1 MTWFPPAPVG
11 DRRGPPFWTPLP
23 IFLLFPQRPSS
34 AAGQEGVLGNW
45 GTGGRGTGLFPKC
58 LLHLCPWAPPA
69 WSLRL
74 PGRPKHVSLA
84 ACRSGCRPWQDPRQQ
99 LPPPAPPPVHV
110 VPVGGWAGGAGEA
123 GGPGLGPLLRVLRG
137 ACHLRRDHQV
147 APQALQQ
154 LGRWRVRL
162 GSARGRCRGHV
173 EGGRS
178 WGRRWPQQ
186 ALALCWTQAPCGG
199 LAEGPGQRP
208 SPVASAWGLLEA
220 GARARGGKGGFRVE
234 VQSRP
239 PRRSGC
245 PGRPLGGDS
254 GQRQRDPAWHTF
266 PLRRPPAPGWLPPSS
281 TVPPGPEVDAGRTLG
296 GGGQSRGPA
305 HGAGSALLYPGFK
318 AGVSGG
324 RGGVSGHRVSRPRP
338 ELRRPGQDG
347 RVSCRGRGAV
357 RATERAGLAA
367 EEAEAQPSPGL
378 SPRAGA
384 GRQARPRLRPAEDGP
399 CPPVGE
405 PAGGQEA
412 PQGVAPV
419 PTVPVCPRT

>member
-1 MTWFPPAPVG
+1 MWSLSG
-11 DRRGPPFWTPLP
+11 DGQEGLGRRAG
-23 IFLLFPQRPSS
+23 QASAPSS
-34 AAGQEGVLGNW
+34 ASFEWPAISDVTTRWRHRLCSSWEGGGCVWGQPENG
-45 GTGGRGTGLFPKC
+45 
-58 LLHLCPWAPPA
+58 
-69 WSLRL
+69 
-74 PGRPKHVSLA
+74 
-84 ACRSGCRPWQDPRQQ
+84 
-99 LPPPAPPPVHV
+99 
-110 VPVGGWAGGAGEA
+110 AGGTWKVAAAGA
-123 GGPGLGPLLRVLRG
+123 GGGPSRLSPLL
-137 ACHLRRDHQV
+137 D
-147 APQALQQ
+147 P
-154 LGRWRVRL
+154 
-162 GSARGRCRGHV
+162 
-173 EGGRS
+173 
-178 WGRRWPQQ
+178 
-186 ALALCWTQAPCGG
+186 APCGG

-220 GARARGGKGGFRVE
+220 GARARGGKRGFRVE

-245 PGRPLGGDS
+245 PGRPLGGDR

-305 HGAGSALLYPGFK
+305 RGAGSALLYPGFK

-405 PAGGQEA
+405 PAGGREA

-419 PTVPVCPRT
+419 PTAPMRPRT

>member
-1 MTWFPPAPVG
+1 MAGAPA
-11 DRRGPPFWTPLP
+11 
-23 IFLLFPQRPSS
+23 
-34 AAGQEGVLGNW
+34 AAS
-45 GTGGRGTGLFPKC
+45 
-58 LLHLCPWAPPA
+58 H
-69 WSLRL
+69 
-74 PGRPKHVSLA
+74 
-84 ACRSGCRPWQDPRQQ
+84 
-99 LPPPAPPPVHV
+99 PPPPPPVHV

-123 GGPGLGPLLRVLRG
+123 GGPGLGPLLRVLRV

-186 ALALCWTQAPCGG
+186 ALAPA
-199 LAEGPGQRP
+199 GPGTLWRP
-208 SPVASAWGLLEA
+208 GRGPWAAPFPGRLRLGSPGGW
-220 GARARGGKGGFRVE
+220 ARAQGGKRGFRVE

-254 GQRQRDPAWHTF
+254 GQRQRDLAWHTF

-281 TVPPGPEVDAGRTLG
+281 TVPPGPEGDAGRTLG

-305 HGAGSALLYPGFK
+305 RRAGSALLYPGFK

-324 RGGVSGHRVSRPRP
+324 RGGVSGHSQSEPP
-338 ELRRPGQDG
+338 
-347 RVSCRGRGAV
+347 
-357 RATERAGLAA
+357 
-367 EEAEAQPSPGL
+367 
-378 SPRAGA
+378 
-384 GRQARPRLRPAEDGP
+384 QA
-399 CPPVGE
+399 
-405 PAGGQEA
+405 
-412 PQGVAPV
+412 
-419 PTVPVCPRT
+419 